1 MKDLYYDDNGLC
13 NTCGQGE
20 LTEKYSTKYANYYY
34 QVGLP
39 KKQVLLTY

>member
-13 NTCGQGE
+13 NSCHQGE
-20 LTEKYSTKYANYYY
+20 LTERYSLKYGNYNY

-39 KKQVLLTY
+39 KKQVLLAY